1 MVDVEDALQ
10 TATLLPTVSTRRRST
25 WGLREMLMLL
35 VMAAVGGVVTFDLMT
50 SRHLLDWY
58 EAFLHLCNTLL
69 PLQMIAVFTLAVAI
83 TQPVAAPITVLSMGG
98 GFLFCTRFG
107 TATGLLLGTACTLT
121 GALSGAVL
129 AFALSR
135 QVALSKSCAHSLV
148 SASCMQCIKLAHV
161 LH

>member
-1 MVDVEDALQ
+1 
-10 TATLLPTVSTRRRST
+10 
-25 WGLREMLMLL
+25 
-35 VMAAVGGVVTFDLMT
+35 MAAVASVVTFDLMT

-58 EAFLHLCNTLL
+58 EAFLHLCNTLP

-107 TATGLLLGTACTLT
+107 TVIGVLLGTACSLT

-135 QVALSKSCAHSLV
+135 QVNA
-148 SASCMQCIKLAHV
+148 SAANACTDRL
-161 LH
+161 